1 MRSGSLHRVSPAPGC
16 GACKGFPGYIHGSWY
31 GLIVPAR
38 TPVAIINRLY
48 VESVKV
54 LKDQELVAVLTRDS
68 GVAGGNTPQDSAREI
83 REEIAELAKVIQAAK
98 IRL

>member
-1 MRSGSLHRVSPAPGC
+1 M
-16 GACKGFPGYIHGSWY
+16 GFPGCIHGSW
-31 GLIVPAR
+31 GLVAPAR

-54 LKDQELVAVLTRDS
+54 LKDQELVAVLTRDG
-68 GVAGGNTPQDSAREI
+68 GVAGGNTPQDFAREI
-83 REEIAELAKVIQAAK
+83 REEIAESAKVIQAAK

>member
-1 MRSGSLHRVSPAPGC
+1 M
-16 GACKGFPGYIHGSWY
+16 GFPGCIHGSWY
-31 GLIVPAR
+31 GLVAPAR

-54 LKDQELVAVLTRDS
+54 LKDQELVAVLTRGS
-68 GVAGGNTPQDSAREI
+68 GVAGGNTPQDFAREI
-83 REEIAELAKVIQAAK
+83 REEIAELARVIQAAM